1 MKDFNEIIREL
12 GCKLPFC
19 FQSDDGK
26 IYWYKGVTEL
36 LKELY
41 SYYYLTDGAI
51 MKGDTND

>member
-19 FQSDDGK
+19 FQSNDGK
-26 IYWYKGVTEL
+26 IYWYEGVPEL
-36 LKELY
+36 LKELI

-51 MKGDTND
+51 VKGDTND